1 MKRTAVLLCIL
12 ALILAGR
19 YFFKTP
25 ETRTPPSGHEEY
37 GGYTYNRIVSLS
49 PGITETLFALG
60 AGNRV
65 VGVTRFCKYPPEAQE
80 KEEVGGYIDP
90 NFEAI
95 AALNPDLIFVLPE
108 QEKVHRYLDEL
119 HLKFVTVRDE
129 TLEDIL
135 DSVIMIGKLCGLEG
149 KAGEIITQLESRM
162 QTVKDVTDGLPREKV
177 LISVG
182 RNPGTG
188 SLEDVYCAGRNTLY
202 DELITCA
209 GGVNAY
215 SGHTIAYPVLSA
227 EGLYHLN
234 PDIIIDLIPD
244 IDSRGLNKTALI
256 DDWQSIK
263 GVAAVKNERVHLLS
277 SDYAVI
283 PGPRFILFLEDMA
296 RLIHPDAT
304 WETL

>member
-1 MKRTAVLLCIL
+1 MKRTA
-12 ALILAGR
+12 ALIVVFAVFFAVN
-19 YFFKTP
+19 YFYNTP
-25 ETRTPPSGHEEY
+25 EIQSPPSGREEY
-37 GGYTYNRIVSLS
+37 SGYTYNRIISLS

-65 VGVTRFCKYPPEAQE
+65 IGVTRFCKYPPEAQE
-80 KEEVGGYIDP
+80 KEDVGGYLDP

-95 AALNPDLIFVLPE
+95 AALNPDCVFVLHE
-108 QEKVHRYLDEL
+108 QEEVHKYLYEL
-119 HLKFVTVRDE
+119 QLKFVTVRDE

-135 DSVIMIGKLCGLEG
+135 DSVRTIGEVCGVEE
-149 KAGEIITQLESRM
+149 KAGDIIAHIESRM
-162 QTVKDVTDGLPREKV
+162 QTVKDVTGGLPRVKV

-209 GGVNAY
+209 GAVNAY
-215 SGHTIAYPVLSA
+215 DGHTIAYPVLSA

-244 IDSRGLNKTALI
+244 IDSRGLNKTAVI

-263 GVAAVKNERVHLLS
+263 GVAAVKNNRVHVLS

-283 PGPRFILFLEDMA
+283 PGLRFILFLEDMA